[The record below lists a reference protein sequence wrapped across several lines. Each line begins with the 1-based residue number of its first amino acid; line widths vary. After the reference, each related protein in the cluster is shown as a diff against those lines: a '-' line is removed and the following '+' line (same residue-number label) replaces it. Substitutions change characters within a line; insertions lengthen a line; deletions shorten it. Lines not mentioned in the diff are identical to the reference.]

1 MSLKDLAYMGRK
13 VTWRPQL
20 FAGYN
25 LSNDSD
31 AWNRK
36 GQETLRRQ
44 DDDSLLSGWYDV
56 ISWFLNFIL
65 ANPRD
70 ALFLRQFGGGVD
82 MIEIMDKYFTYEPK
96 VFVMYVTG
104 FAYSILGLFGS
115 VAYIQLRRRKRCG
128 GDRTQDLTENMRCLL
143 SVYTGIYI
151 LLLAG
156 ILMGSL
162 LMMGSLFEMSR
173 AIKSEG
179 QVGFEARIDEVGL
192 YIKNASKHT
201 QELNNMRKHFFDDLT
216 NTLLQNFQPEMS
228 KFLLP
233 IVQGYTENFTSP
245 THPRALLRALD
256 IPKDLQ
262 ENFTQLI
269 SERINEQY
277 NATIVEAGHLSHS
290 ASSLLIRFNAFLQ
303 ADANHTIRSM
313 GAIPRRVQDADSWKV
328 LDTLQNK
335 SVYYVVVVLIAFIIL
350 FTMYTGAF
358 ITGMFHHNEFL
369 APTKRSNYS
378 NFAGLVM
385 VGAIAISFPV
395 CALLMVMTTVIMVL
409 SVTLTNYVCL
419 PYDKIV
425 YGEADEPIQQVSLL
439 DDTFSVFWPEQER
452 GKWFGK
458 FLAGTTLWK
467 CNGGR
472 LFDVIHNDF
481 DTGIHSFINKTENL
495 HHLLSSLAVDPR
507 RILDDPSPYIAQQD
521 FDILKAMMWGHLE
534 NIVER
539 FGDEKVQQIRSRDLD
554 MDVVNPPCFAAYKG
568 YERGFRYACH
578 GLIRNINAFWTAL
591 GFCVWMFTILA
602 IVSHNLS
609 KYFLRMVNYTFDGSE
624 VESTSSSSTAP
635 GEATAETKSEEKVP
649 LVPEPAPASTGEKAA
664 LSPESPE
671 PGGPPRKQSEDVVK
685 KEVKKEAEPT
695 AMPKWMQKARKKST
709 AAMNASSS
717 RIRE

>member
-44 DDDSLLSGWYDV
+44 DDDSLLSV
-56 ISWFLNFIL
+56 
-65 ANPRD
+65 
-70 ALFLRQFGGGVD
+70 FLRQFGGGVD

-256 IPKDLQ
+256 IPKDDFDMEAQTSTDYKSALQ

>member
-192 YIKNASKHT
+192 YIKNASK
-201 QELNNMRKHFFDDLT
+201 
-216 NTLLQNFQPEMS
+216 
-228 KFLLP
+228 
-233 IVQGYTENFTSP
+233 
-245 THPRALLRALD
+245 
-256 IPKDLQ
+256 
-262 ENFTQLI
+262 
-269 SERINEQY
+269 
-277 NATIVEAGHLSHS
+277 
-290 ASSLLIRFNAFLQ
+290 
-303 ADANHTIRSM
+303 TIRSM

>member
-192 YIKNASKHT
+192 YIKNASK
-201 QELNNMRKHFFDDLT
+201 
-216 NTLLQNFQPEMS
+216 
-228 KFLLP
+228 
-233 IVQGYTENFTSP
+233 
-245 THPRALLRALD
+245 
-256 IPKDLQ
+256 LQ